1 VLVDFWMNW
10 KTREF
15 YHNIF
20 ILLNLIESSPFSIK
34 TNQQEQIY
42 RMIDMKEK
50 ILKEIDSFVNM
61 CYTMFKIGA
70 GDFAKENFPRL
81 VENFYDENRSDE
93 ENYKA
98 IKDMFELN
106 IVFNQKTNEEVAKTI
121 QIFLEGWYDKIKI

>member
-1 VLVDFWMNW
+1 
-10 KTREF
+10 
-15 YHNIF
+15 
-20 ILLNLIESSPFSIK
+20 
-34 TNQQEQIY
+34 
-42 RMIDMKEK
+42 
-50 ILKEIDSFVNM
+50 
-61 CYTMFKIGA
+61 MFKIGA

>member
-1 VLVDFWMNW
+1 
-10 KTREF
+10 
-15 YHNIF
+15 
-20 ILLNLIESSPFSIK
+20 
-34 TNQQEQIY
+34 
-42 RMIDMKEK
+42 MINMKEK

-106 IVFNQKTNEEVAKTI
+106 IVFNQKTNEEVAKAI
-121 QIFLEGWYDKIKI
+121 QIFLEG

>member
-1 VLVDFWMNW
+1 
-10 KTREF
+10 
-15 YHNIF
+15 
-20 ILLNLIESSPFSIK
+20 
-34 TNQQEQIY
+34 
-42 RMIDMKEK
+42 MIVMKEK

-61 CYTMFKIGA
+61 CYTMLRIGA

-106 IVFNQKTNEEVAKTI
+106 IVFNQETNEEVAKTI